1 MRPTMA
7 SIASSAIVLLLA
19 FSLVSC
25 AYPRRTTSLSP
36 VRAASSMTTGPGGT
50 PGDVFHFTAVSAT
63 LNAQNRGAT
72 QWDDGGG
79 LPDPVLRVYR
89 DDQLVWESGTV
100 NDSLHP
106 EWNEAA
112 PRNIRF
118 PASARIRIE
127 VWDSDELGGDPVGI
141 WRGIGLPPNA
151 RSGVDA
157 RILLEGESY
166 VTVRVDPPQP
176 HRGVGIRLF
185 EVHGSDLQVVE
196 VEPFSPAARADVV
209 AGDRILAIG
218 GQTVGQLGTQRAAGA
233 LSMAAERQEPLRIAN
248 VQGAERT
255 VTLDR
260 GYVWLIL

>member
-1 MRPTMA
+1 ML
-7 SIASSAIVLLLA
+7 SNSARGVVCLLA
-19 FSLVSC
+19 LCALVAC

-36 VRAASSMTTGPGGT
+36 VRGASSMTTGPGGT
-50 PGDVFHFTAVSAT
+50 PGDVFAFTAVSAT
-63 LNAQNRGAT
+63 LPPQNRGAT
-72 QWDDGGG
+72 QWDDSGG

-89 DDQLVWESGTV
+89 DDQLVWESQIQHDT
-100 NDSLHP
+100 LQP

-118 PASARIRIE
+118 PTSARIRIE
-127 VWDSDELGGDPVGI
+127 VWDDDSLGGDPVGI
-141 WRGIGLPPNA
+141 WRGLGLPANA
-151 RSGVDA
+151 RPGVDA

-176 HRGVGIRLF
+176 HRGVGIRVF
-185 EVHGSDLQVVE
+185 EVHSGDLQIVE
-196 VEPFSPAARADVV
+196 VEPFSPAARADLV

-218 GQTVGQLGTQRAAGA
+218 GQTVSQLGSQRASGA
-233 LSMAAERQEPLRIAN
+233 LSMAAERQEALRVAN
-248 VQGAERT
+248 AQGAERT

>member
-1 MRPTMA
+1 MRSPLA
-7 SIASSAIVLLLA
+7 SLVFALLLA
-19 FSLVSC
+19 LALTSC

-36 VRAASSMTTGPGGT
+36 VRTSSSMTTGPGGT
-50 PGDVFHFTAVSAT
+50 PGDVFQFTAVSAT

-72 QWDDGGG
+72 QWDDNGG

-89 DDQLVWESGTV
+89 DDQLVWESRTI
-100 NDSLHP
+100 DDTLAP
-106 EWNEAA
+106 EWNQAA

-127 VWDSDELGGDPVGI
+127 LWDQDALGGDPVGI

-151 RSGVDA
+151 RAGVEA

-166 VTVRVDPPQP
+166 VTIRVDPPQP

-185 EVHGSDLQVVE
+185 EVHGGDLQVVE
-196 VEPFSPAARADVV
+196 VEPFSPASRADIVP
-209 AGDRILAIG
+209 GDRILAIG
-218 GQTVGQLGTQRAAGA
+218 GQTVSQLGAQRAAGA
-233 LSMAAERQEPLRIAN
+233 LSMAAERQEALRVASA
-248 VQGAERT
+248 QGTERT

>member
-1 MRPTMA
+1 MRSTL
-7 SIASSAIVLLLA
+7 SSLAVSATVILLA
-19 FSLVSC
+19 ASLASC

-36 VRAASSMTTGPGGT
+36 VRTASAMTTGPGGT
-50 PGDVFHFTAVSAT
+50 PGDVFRFTAVSAT

-72 QWDDGGG
+72 QWDDNGG

-89 DDQLVWESGTV
+89 DDALVWESGTV

-118 PASARIRIE
+118 PSSARIRIE
-127 VWDSDELGGDPVGI
+127 VWDDDELGGDPVGI

-176 HRGVGIRLF
+176 HRGVGVRLF
-185 EVHGSDLQVVE
+185 EVHGSDLQIVE
-196 VEPFSPAARADVV
+196 VEPFSPAARADLVP
-209 AGDRILAIG
+209 GDRILAIG
-218 GQTVGQLGTQRAAGA
+218 GQTVSQLGSQRAAGA
-233 LSMAAERQEPLRIAN
+233 LSMAAERQEALRVAN
-248 VQGAERT
+248 AQGAERT

>member
-1 MRPTMA
+1 MRSRLA
-7 SIASSAIVLLLA
+7 SWVICVLALGALA
-19 FSLVSC
+19 AC

-36 VRAASSMTTGPGGT
+36 VHTASSMTTGPGGT
-50 PGDVFHFTAVSAT
+50 PGDVFRFTAVSAT
-63 LNAQNRGAT
+63 LPQENRGAT
-72 QWDDGGG
+72 QWDDNGG
-79 LPDPVLRVYR
+79 LPDALLRVYR
-89 DDQLVWESGTV
+89 DDVLVWESRTV

-118 PASARIRIE
+118 PASARIRFE

-151 RSGVDA
+151 EPGVDA

-166 VTVRVDPPQP
+166 VTIRLDPPQP

-185 EVHGSDLQVVE
+185 EVHGSDLQIVE
-196 VEPFSPAARADVV
+196 VEPFSPAGRANLV

-218 GQTVGQLGTQRAAGA
+218 GHTVSDLGSQRASGA
-233 LSMAAERQEPLRIAN
+233 LSMAAERQEALRVVSA
-248 VQGAERT
+248 QGTERT
-255 VTLDR
+255 VELDR
-260 GYVWLIL
+260 GYVWLVL